1 MKAAIAMDVEE
12 IYLAPGSLCFRSSPT
27 RIRTLLG
34 SCVSMIVWHPVRK
47 LGGISHCLLP
57 GRRQRGMLLDGSYV
71 DEAFE
76 WLMQNIQ
83 GYRSEASEYQLK
95 LFGGGE
101 MFPEQPR
108 DHAAGDIASLNCAA
122 VTAIA
127 ARLQLSPCAM
137 DLGGTGHRSLV
148 FDTWS
153 GDVWVRHLSL
163 QTIKGR
169 HEENKR
175 LAGR

>member
-12 IYLAPGSLCFRSSPT
+12 IYLAPGSLCFRNSPA
-27 RIRTLLG
+27 RIHTLLG
-34 SCVSMIVWHPVRK
+34 SCVSMIVWHPLRK

-57 GRRQRGMLLDGSYV
+57 SRRQRGVTLDGSYV

-76 WLMQNIQ
+76 WLIQNIH
-83 GYRSEASEYQLK
+83 GYQSEASEYQLK

-101 MFPEQPR
+101 MFPEQSR
-108 DHAAGDIASLNCAA
+108 DYAAADIASLNRAA

-127 ARLQLSPCAM
+127 ARLQLAPCAM
-137 DLGGTGHRSLV
+137 DLGGTGHRSLI
-148 FDTWS
+148 FDTRT

-163 QTIKGR
+163 QTLEGS
-169 HEENKR
+169 HEKNKR
-175 LAGR
+175 SAGR

>member
-1 MKAAIAMDVEE
+1 MKVSIAMDVED
-12 IYLAPGSLCFRSSPT
+12 IYLAPGSLCFRNSPA

-57 GRRQRGMLLDGSYV
+57 SRRQRGETLDGRYV

-76 WLMQNIQ
+76 WLIQNIH
-83 GYRSEASEYQLK
+83 GYQSEACEYQLK

-101 MFPEQPR
+101 MFPGQSR
-108 DHAAGDIASLNCAA
+108 DYAAGDIAGMNRAA

-127 ARLQLSPCAM
+127 ARLQWSPRAM
-137 DLGGTGHRSLV
+137 DLGGTGHRNLL
-148 FDTWS
+148 FDTRS

-163 QTIKGR
+163 NTLEGR
-169 HEENKR
+169 HEKNKR
-175 LAGR
+175 SAGR

>member
-12 IYLAPGSLCFRSSPT
+12 IYLAPGSLCFRNSPT
-27 RIRTLLG
+27 RIHTLLG
-34 SCVSMIVWHPVRK
+34 SCVSMILWHPVRK

-57 GRRQRGMLLDGSYV
+57 GRRQRGEVLDGSYV

-76 WLMQNIQ
+76 WLMLHIQ
-83 GYRSEASEYQLK
+83 GYRSEAREYQLK

-101 MFPEQPR
+101 MFPQQSR
-108 DHAAGDIASLNCAA
+108 DYAAGDIAGLNCAA
-122 VTAIA
+122 VTQIA
-127 ARLQLSPCAM
+127 ERLRLSPSAM

-163 QTIKGR
+163 QTLEGS
-169 HEENKR
+169 HEKNKR
-175 LAGR
+175 IAGR